1 MKTVYLCD
9 SSIEGILSG
18 VYTAWASKKGHDNV
32 MLRLKDDGIT
42 MELFCQYE
50 EVPIDSQKSDKVIAA
65 IRTKISEEAYEVV
78 YKAALSNDLD
88 RADKIYR
95 FLIWGFHTGASIVS
109 MLQIQAVYDIF
120 HMCRF
125 VDNETH
131 HLTGFVRFLEMEG
144 DLLVSQ
150 IGPKNDIIVLLAPHF
165 ADRLSGENW
174 VIYDANRKKAV
185 LHPAFRPWYLTDF
198 LSPQWEDKITKSEK
212 EDEYED
218 LFRRFRKSIS
228 IKERTNPVCQ
238 LNHMPLRFRP
248 YMPEFSNGIRD
259 V

>member
-50 EVPIDSQKSDKVIAA
+50 DVPIDSQKADKVIAA
-65 IRTKISEEAYEVV
+65 IRAKISEEAYEVV
-78 YKAALSNDLD
+78 YKAALSNDME

-95 FLIWGFHTGASIVS
+95 FLICGFRAGASIVS

-131 HLTGFVRFLEMEG
+131 LLTGFVRFSEMEG
-144 DLLVSQ
+144 DLLVSR

-165 ADRLSGENW
+165 ADRLSSENW

-198 LSPQWEDKITKSEK
+198 LSPQWEDKITRSAK

-238 LNHMPLRFRP
+238 LNHMPLRYRP
-248 YMPEFSNGIRD
+248 YMPEFSQGLRG

>member
-18 VYTAWASKKGHDNV
+18 VYQAWSSKKGHDNV
-32 MLRLKDDGIT
+32 MLRLRDDGVT

-50 EVPIDSQKSDKVIAA
+50 EVSADAQKADKVITA
-65 IRTKISEEAYEVV
+65 IRDKISEEAYEAV
-78 YKAALSNDLD
+78 YKAALSNDSG

-95 FLIWGFHTGASIVS
+95 FLIHGFRTGARIVS
-109 MLQIQAVYDIF
+109 MLQIQAVYDVF
-120 HMCRF
+120 QMCRF

-131 HLTGFVRFLEMEG
+131 LLTGFVRFSEMEG
-144 DLLVSQ
+144 DLLVSR
-150 IGPKNDIIVLLAPHF
+150 IGPKNDVIVLLAPHF

-174 VIYDANRKKAV
+174 VLYDTNRKKAV
-185 LHPAFRPWYLTDF
+185 LHPAFRPWYLTEL
-198 LSPQWEDKITKSEK
+198 LSPQWEDKMRKTSD

-218 LFRRFRKSIS
+218 LFKRFRKSIS
-228 IKERTNPVCQ
+228 IRERTNPVCQ
-238 LNHMPLRFRP
+238 MNHMPLRYRP
-248 YMPEFSNGIRD
+248 YMPEFSQGLKD